1 MSGLRGASLCC
12 SETVCAEDAEGDK
25 NGDACYFR
33 GATQSGTA
41 VNSGFL
47 YPLPVVQDEV

>member
-1 MSGLRGASLCC
+1 MSVLRGASPYC
-12 SETVCAEDAEGDK
+12 SEPVCAEDAEGED
-25 NGDACYFR
+25 GDVCYFR